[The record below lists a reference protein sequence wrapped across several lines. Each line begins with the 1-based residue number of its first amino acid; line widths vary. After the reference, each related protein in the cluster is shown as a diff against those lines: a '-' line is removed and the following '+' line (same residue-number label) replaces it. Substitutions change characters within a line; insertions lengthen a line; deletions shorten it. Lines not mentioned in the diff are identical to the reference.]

1 MLLAVDRLPPHNLEA
16 EQSVL
21 GSLLIDRDAIIHV
34 ASFLKPSDFY
44 RAAHGLIY
52 QAVLDLYNRREP
64 PDLITLVDELRRND
78 RLDDAGGEA
87 YLSELI
93 VAVPTAV
100 HVVDYSRIVERTSTL
115 RRLIQAGTEIV
126 GIGYDTSQELEDALD
141 KSERV
146 IFDVSQHRTTR
157 DFQSI
162 GEVLETYFDRLDTLH
177 LNKGSIVGVPT
188 GFADLDKLTG
198 GLQKS
203 DLIIIAARPAV
214 GKSSLGLGMAYNAA
228 VHHQKTV
235 GLFVLEMSA
244 EQIVQRILAMETGI
258 DSHRL
263 RLGYIDDSEWTGVTR
278 AFGRLADAPIFIDD
292 TASVSIM
299 DVRSK
304 ARRLHAERGL
314 DMLIIDYLQLMSGR
328 RTENRVQEISEI
340 SRSLKG
346 LARELDIPVVALAQL
361 SRAVESRQSHVP
373 MLSDLRE
380 SGCLTAET
388 RVVRADTGTSIALG
402 DLLQSGERD
411 VPVWSLNADRKLV
424 VSTLTHVFPSGTK
437 PTFTLRLASGRQV
450 TASANHPFLTLDGW
464 RQLEDLALGDRVAI
478 PRELPAPINIET
490 WTSSRVILLAHLLGD
505 GSVVAR
511 QPVRYATQRQEH
523 VDAVSAAAFDA
534 FGITARAV
542 NDVAARSIQVMLPA
556 PYRLTHGKRN
566 PIAAWF
572 DELGLFDKRAHE
584 KFVPPA
590 VFGFSDDQLALF
602 LRHLWATD
610 GHVGI
615 QKNGLISIYYASS
628 SRRLIDD
635 VATLLLRFGIVA
647 RIRTISKAGYRASYQ
662 MWIYGAEHQR
672 RFVEDI
678 GLFGSKTDREAEI
691 RVALATTRGNT
702 NVDTIPIQIWSTV
715 RGSMLERGVS
725 HRAFAAQLGTAYG
738 GTAHFKYSPSRERLA
753 TVAALLDNPALD
765 QLAQADVFWDKIVQ
779 IEPCG
784 EQPVFDA
791 TVVGTHNF
799 IADGVFVHNSIEQDA
814 DIVMFIY
821 REDVYEP
828 DTERKGIADLIVA
841 KHRNGPVGTV
851 HLRFFDRTARFAD
864 LELYREPDL

>member
-1 MLLAVDRLPPHNLEA
+1 MLQAVDRLPPHNIEA

-44 RAAHGLIY
+44 RAAHALIY

-78 RLDDAGGEA
+78 RLDDSGGEA

-100 HVVDYSRIVERTSTL
+100 HVVEYSRIVERTATL

-314 DMLIIDYLQLMSGR
+314 DLLIIDYLQLMSGR

-380 SGCLTAET
+380 SG
-388 RVVRADTGTSIALG
+388 
-402 DLLQSGERD
+402 
-411 VPVWSLNADRKLV
+411 
-424 VSTLTHVFPSGTK
+424 
-437 PTFTLRLASGRQV
+437 
-450 TASANHPFLTLDGW
+450 
-464 RQLEDLALGDRVAI
+464 
-478 PRELPAPINIET
+478 
-490 WTSSRVILLAHLLGD
+490 
-505 GSVVAR
+505 
-511 QPVRYATQRQEH
+511 
-523 VDAVSAAAFDA
+523 
-534 FGITARAV
+534 
-542 NDVAARSIQVMLPA
+542 
-556 PYRLTHGKRN
+556 
-566 PIAAWF
+566 
-572 DELGLFDKRAHE
+572 
-584 KFVPPA
+584 
-590 VFGFSDDQLALF
+590 
-602 LRHLWATD
+602 
-610 GHVGI
+610 
-615 QKNGLISIYYASS
+615 
-628 SRRLIDD
+628 
-635 VATLLLRFGIVA
+635 
-647 RIRTISKAGYRASYQ
+647 
-662 MWIYGAEHQR
+662 
-672 RFVEDI
+672 
-678 GLFGSKTDREAEI
+678 
-691 RVALATTRGNT
+691 
-702 NVDTIPIQIWSTV
+702 
-715 RGSMLERGVS
+715 
-725 HRAFAAQLGTAYG
+725 
-738 GTAHFKYSPSRERLA
+738 
-753 TVAALLDNPALD
+753 
-765 QLAQADVFWDKIVQ
+765 
-779 IEPCG
+779 
-784 EQPVFDA
+784 
-791 TVVGTHNF
+791 
-799 IADGVFVHNSIEQDA
+799 SIEQDA